1 MHTIVLV
8 SPRVDRWQE
17 FADAL
22 EASGRYATVSVRDGT
37 EALAL
42 AGDSNPFAM
51 VIDEALDDMAGIEL
65 IIQLIQLNAMIYV
78 AMASS
83 RSEER
88 FHEETEGLGLLMQLS
103 PLPTSAEAGRL
114 VDNLHQ
120 LSGNP

>member
-1 MHTIVLV
+1 
-8 SPRVDRWQE
+8 
-17 FADAL
+17 
-22 EASGRYATVSVRDGT
+22 
-37 EALAL
+37 
-42 AGDSNPFAM
+42 
-51 VIDEALDDMAGIEL
+51 
-65 IIQLIQLNAMIYV
+65 MIYV